1 MTVAAV
7 ILAASPNAA
16 LADAAGQPSVRRI
29 AELAWS
35 GGALPI
41 VVVAADPDGAVG
53 AALGGTQATLVTPAA
68 PESGP
73 VGQVVRG
80 IRAAAA
86 RVAGT
91 DAALIW
97 PARLT
102 WAGAE
107 TVTTLIQG
115 HGLDPVAMLRP
126 AWDGRPGWPVLIP
139 LAHLE
144 RLAALDPGRMPDELI
159 ADLGAAGVRV
169 RELDLG
175 DPGTV
180 IDRDTPLDAL
190 PAYAGPA
197 EPLSPPPDWGAAV
210 AEMSDDAPAAS
221 ATRLDPGAPA

>member
-7 ILAASPNAA
+7 ILAATPASA

-29 AELAWS
+29 AELAWA

-41 VVVAADPDGAVG
+41 VAIAADPDGTV
-53 AALGGTQATLVTPAA
+53 AATLGGTSATLVTPA
-68 PESGP
+68 PMESGP
-73 VGQVVRG
+73 VGQIVRG

-86 RVAGT
+86 LVAGT
-91 DAALIW
+91 DAALVW

-115 HGLDPVAMLRP
+115 HGLDPDAILRP
-126 AWDGRPGWPVLIP
+126 SWEGTHGWPVLIP
-139 LAHLE
+139 MALVDQ
-144 RLAALDPGRMPDELI
+144 LAALGADRMPDDLV
-159 ADLGAAGVRV
+159 ADLAAAGARI
-169 RELDLG
+169 RALDLG

-190 PAYAGPA
+190 PPYAGPS

-210 AEMSDDAPAAS
+210 ADTPDDAPPAS
-221 ATRLDPGAPA
+221 APRLDPGAPA